1 PSKHLLQNYNFIE
14 GTSPSQWRN
23 AGGGGPVV
31 DWDLKSTLDGLYVA
45 GEQTFSAGDHS
56 YAAATGRYAGRK
68 AADYSRQI
76 GEYKI
81 SGEQVAL
88 EKARIYAPVKRSD
101 GIEWKELHAGIS
113 RAMQYFCSEFKTES
127 LLNMGLDTL
136 KDIEENHVP
145 RLYALDPHKLMR
157 SLEDLSLLTH
167 GQIVLNASL
176 ARRASSQTLN
186 FFRIDYP
193 EVDPPEWSK
202 FVTIKLENGK
212 VKAGELPMDYY
223 GNLKENY
230 EAHNKDYQGV
240 YQGK

>member
-1 PSKHLLQNYNFIE
+1 
-14 GTSPSQWRN
+14 
-23 AGGGGPVV
+23 
-31 DWDLKSTLDGLYVA
+31 
-45 GEQTFSAGDHS
+45 
-56 YAAATGRYAGRK
+56 
-68 AADYSRQI
+68 
-76 GEYKI
+76 
-81 SGEQVAL
+81 
-88 EKARIYAPVKRSD
+88 
-101 GIEWKELHAGIS
+101 
-113 RAMQYFCSEFKTES
+113 
-127 LLNMGLDTL
+127 MGLDTL

-176 ARRASSQTLN
+176 ARRASSETLN

-202 FVTIKLENGK
+202 FVTVKLENGK
-212 VKAGELPMDYY
+212 VKAGELPTDYY
-223 GNLKENY
+223 GNMKENY